1 MVDVKFIPASA
12 DRLPLSGAVIAGGLL
27 FISGQASVG
36 AGGEVIS
43 GSFEDEMRRSME
55 NLRAVLASCGLD
67 CSAVIQTRNYIKDSQ
82 NLPLF
87 NSIYREYFR
96 PPYPARTTLSNCLG
110 QLKFEIDAVAAIRT
124 HRIP

>member
-1 MVDVKFIPASA
+1 MVETKYIAALA
-12 DRLPLSGAVIAGGLL
+12 DRLPLSGAVVAGDLV

-36 AGGEVIS
+36 PGGEVIT

-67 CSAVIQTRNYIKDSQ
+67 WPAIIQTRNYIKDPQ

-87 NSIYREYFR
+87 NDIYKEYFQ

-110 QLKFEIDAVAAIRT
+110 RLQFEIDAIAVTRGPRAA
-124 HRIP
+124 